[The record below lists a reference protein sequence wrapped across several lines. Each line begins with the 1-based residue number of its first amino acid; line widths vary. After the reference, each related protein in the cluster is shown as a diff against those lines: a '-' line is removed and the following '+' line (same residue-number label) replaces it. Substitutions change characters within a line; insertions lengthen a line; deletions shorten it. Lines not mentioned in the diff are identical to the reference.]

1 MKRYILKFKSK
12 FFLTVFLKMIS
23 SALWVYT
30 AIVIQNLV
38 DTAVKGNMEEF
49 SRATVVAI
57 VYFLSFVVILFIS
70 DFSKTC
76 YIKNTIQYLKSQ
88 MFEDIIYKNYR
99 SFKERVSTDYISA
112 LTNDINLLEK
122 NYIEPVIELTGEVIT
137 FVVTLYVLVQISI
150 PITVVLIFTGLIM
163 FLVPYLFNHSINSKQ
178 IRLSENTSLFTSVLK
193 DLFDGFEI
201 IKSYS
206 MEQVSKKEFEASNT
220 ELEKARQKFN
230 IFIALTG
237 AISLLLS
244 LVCQFSGVIL
254 AGYFV
259 LKGVLSI
266 GVLTAVMQLGN
277 GIFGPIQKIVKYFTL
292 IKGSAQINKKLLN
305 MLGENEKTESH
316 ITEFH
321 DRIELKD
328 ISFSYTQDENFA
340 LEHISLTLEKDK
352 KYAVLGESGSGK
364 STLAKILVNYY
375 TDYTGEIYVDHHKI
389 NPQKDDSLMTLSSMI
404 HQNVYMFNKSIK
416 ENIVLGNTF
425 SEETLQKAISDS
437 GLYKFIDS
445 KGINYQVGENGSC
458 LSGGQKQ
465 RIAIARALIQQRPIL
480 ILDEATS
487 ALDTGTS
494 FEIENTILN
503 MKGITVL
510 TITHNIN
517 AEILRR
523 YDEIIIM
530 ENGRIVQRGKYDELN
545 IEIEKYG
552 NEEKDTQGNIPK

>member
-12 FFLTVFLKMIS
+12 FFFTVFLKMIS

-30 AIVIQNLV
+30 AIIIQNLV
-38 DTAVKGNMEEF
+38 DTAVGGNMQKF
-49 SRATVVAI
+49 LRATVMTI

-70 DFSKTC
+70 DFMKAC
-76 YIKNTIQYLKSQ
+76 YIKNTIQYLKKQ
-88 MFEDIIYKNYR
+88 MFEGIIYKNYR
-99 SFKERVSTDYISA
+99 CFKERVSTDYISA

-122 NYIEPVIELTGEVIT
+122 NYIEPIIELTGEIIT
-137 FVVTLYVLVQISI
+137 FVVTLYVLLQISV

-163 FLVPYLFNHSINSKQ
+163 FSVPYLFNNSINSKQ
-178 IRLSENTSLFTSVLK
+178 TCLSENTSVFTSVLK
-193 DLFDGFEI
+193 DLLDGFEI

-206 MEQVSKKEFEASNT
+206 MEQTSEKEFEDSNIA
-220 ELEKARQKFN
+220 LEKAREKFN
-230 IFIALTG
+230 VFIALTG

-259 LKGVLSI
+259 LKGTLSI

-305 MLGENEKTESH
+305 MMLGENEKTETS

-321 DRIELKD
+321 HSIELRD

-340 LEHISLTLEKDK
+340 LENISLTLEKGK
-352 KYAVLGESGSGK
+352 KYAVLGESGCGK
-364 STLAKILVNYY
+364 STLAKILANYY
-375 TDYTGEIYVDHHKI
+375 TDYTGEIYIDHHKI
-389 NPQKDDSLMTLSSMI
+389 NPQKDCGLMSLSSII

-416 ENIVLGNTF
+416 ENIVLGNIF
-425 SEETLQKAISDS
+425 PEETLQKVILDS
-437 GLYKFIDS
+437 GLYRFLDLKD
-445 KGINYQVGENGSC
+445 INYQVGENGSY

-465 RIAIARALIQQRPIL
+465 RIAIARALIQNRPIL

-487 ALDTGTS
+487 ALDASTS
-494 FEIENTILN
+494 IEIENTILD

-530 ENGRIVQRGKYDELN
+530 ANGKIIQRGKYDELN
-545 IEIEKYG
+545 NK
-552 NEEKDTQGNIPK
+552 K

>member
-1 MKRYILKFKSK
+1 MKRYILKFKSR
-12 FFLTVFLKMIS
+12 FFFTVFLKMIS

-38 DTAVKGNMEEF
+38 DTAVKGNLEEF
-49 SRATVVAI
+49 SKATVVAI

-70 DFSKTC
+70 DFAKTC

-99 SFKERVSTDYISA
+99 CFKERVSTDYISA

-122 NYIEPVIELTGEVIT
+122 NYIEPIIELTGEVIT

-163 FLVPYLFNHSINSKQ
+163 LLVPYLFNNSINSKQ
-178 IRLSENTSLFTSVLK
+178 ICLSENTSLFTSVLK

-206 MEQVSKKEFEASNT
+206 MEQVSKKEFEASNI

-259 LKGVLSI
+259 LKGILSI

-305 MLGENEKTESH
+305 MLGENEKTETN

-321 DRIELKD
+321 DSIELRD

-389 NPQKDDSLMTLSSMI
+389 NPQKDYSLMTLSSMI

-425 SEETLQKAISDS
+425 PEETLQKVILDS

-503 MKGITVL
+503 MQGITVL

-530 ENGRIVQRGKYDELN
+530 ENGKILQRGKYDELN

-552 NEEKDTQGNIPK
+552 NEEKDTCSP